1 VSLRCSLLST
11 CEALWKEHTGL
22 GHNISLAH
30 HYWYALRDD
39 IAAMRTILQHGAEV
53 NLNTYYEKP
62 LQQSAQRN
70 LDTVRLLV
78 EHGADDEERDYAWNT
93 PLHMA
98 AAGKT
103 EVVRFLVERW
113 TEGKE
118 ALNNHGKTPLSRFE
132 EYSTHMNPLR
142 DEKKEEIIALLGGPY
157 SEANND

>member
-1 VSLRCSLLST
+1 M
-11 CEALWKEHTGL
+11 
-22 GHNISLAH
+22 IFP
-30 HYWYALRDD
+30 
-39 IAAMRTILQHGAEV
+39 AEV

-98 AAGKT
+98 AARGKT
-103 EVVRFLVERW
+103 DVVRFLVERW

-132 EYSTHMNPLR
+132 EFHSVTRRRRRLLR
-142 DEKKEEIIALLGGPY
+142 CWAARTLRPIMTEGADYCFGKRRVRTAFVC
-157 SEANND
+157 

>member
-1 VSLRCSLLST
+1 MKT
-11 CEALWKEHTGL
+11 
-22 GHNISLAH
+22 NIGPLH
-30 HYWYALRDD
+30 WCALRDD

-103 EVVRFLVERW
+103 DVGAVFSGTLDRGQRGTQQSWEDTVVEV
-113 TEGKE
+113 
-118 ALNNHGKTPLSRFE
+118 
-132 EYSTHMNPLR
+132 
-142 DEKKEEIIALLGGPY
+142 
-157 SEANND
+157 